1 MLKLVAAPSRFPH
14 VAAGDGM
21 LDMPRSE
28 EPIRPMTLGNM
39 RSRGVRSLFATCLAC
54 GSTEVNVDAWPDDV
68 PVPSFGRHM
77 RCTRCGNRGVTAI
90 PNWIERGNSLPG
102 TRR

>member
-14 VAAGDGM
+14 VAAGDRM

-68 PVPSFGRHM
+68 PVSSLGRHM
-77 RCTRCGNRGVTAI
+77 RCTRCGNHGVTAI

>member
-1 MLKLVAAPSRFPH
+1 
-14 VAAGDGM
+14 
-21 LDMPRSE
+21 MPRSD

-54 GSTEVNVDAWPDDV
+54 GSKTAVNVDAWPDDV
-68 PVPSFGRHM
+68 PVSSFGRHG
-77 RCTRCGNRGVTAI
+77 RCTRCGNLGASAI

>member
-1 MLKLVAAPSRFPH
+1 MAAIRG
-14 VAAGDGM
+14 AAAMTRRD
-21 LDMPRSE
+21 

-39 RSRGVRSLFATCLAC
+39 RQNGVRGLYVTCSAC
-54 GSTEVNVDAWPDDV
+54 GHRTVINVDGWPDDV

-77 RCTRCGNRGVTAI
+77 RCTRCGNLGATGI

-102 TRR
+102 TRL